1 MYARLT
7 KYSPL
12 GPSKKKVPKIKYSPL
27 GAGNGIFKFQFTLYR
42 NSNASLTITARVYR
56 FKINT
61 EGISTDARR
70 GGSGGV
76 PRSCSGF
83 MAAWCK
89 PYSGITD
96 PLISEALALRDGFI
110 FAKLRAYSVD
120 DVDVKIIVFHLRN
133 LKTPLQQMM

>member
-1 MYARLT
+1 
-7 KYSPL
+7 
-12 GPSKKKVPKIKYSPL
+12 
-27 GAGNGIFKFQFTLYR
+27 
-42 NSNASLTITARVYR
+42 
-56 FKINT
+56 
-61 EGISTDARR
+61 
-70 GGSGGV
+70 
-76 PRSCSGF
+76 

-96 PLISEALALRDGFI
+96 PLISEALALRDGVI